1 LRLGSV
7 VYRLSSVRQSLRRVQ
22 CSGKEG
28 RTRNSEP
35 GTRNSKSLY
44 PAPCWDCWGC
54 WTRACKKLVG
64 RTFRVSG
71 PLLVEHLS
79 IIYSD
84 HPVMRNSSVPR
95 LLLGI
100 SIGVGVGDI
109 LDPPDSVGSSVS
121 ASASAVRDPL
131 GRSRRWC
138 WGVKGLVLRCGLAG
152 FFVQAVYGGA
162 VAVVAGHCL
171 GVAL

>member
-1 LRLGSV
+1 MLGLLGLLDESV
-7 VYRLSSVRQSLRRVQ
+7 QESLWGELFGFLDLCSSNIGNL
-22 CSGKEG
+22 
-28 RTRNSEP
+28 
-35 GTRNSKSLY
+35 
-44 PAPCWDCWGC
+44 
-54 WTRACKKLVG
+54 
-64 RTFRVSG
+64 
-71 PLLVEHLS
+71 
-79 IIYSD
+79 IICSD
-84 HPVMRNSSVPR
+84 HPVLRNSSVPR

-109 LDPPDSVGSSVS
+109 LDPPDSVGSGVS
-121 ASASAVRDPL
+121 ASASASAVCDPL

-152 FFVQAVYGGA
+152 FFVKAAYGGA